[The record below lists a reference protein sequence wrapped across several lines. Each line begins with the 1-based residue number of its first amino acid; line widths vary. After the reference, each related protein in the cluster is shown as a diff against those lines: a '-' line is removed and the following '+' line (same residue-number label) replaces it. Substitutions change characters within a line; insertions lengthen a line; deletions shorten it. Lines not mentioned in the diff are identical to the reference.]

1 MTETARQKPAYR
13 RWWFWLLVLGL
24 VYLVTGFG
32 LIPLYLSSAVPE
44 RFQQHLG
51 WSADIDDIGFNP
63 FTFSFSLEEV
73 SATDSSG
80 EPVLEADAIG
90 LNLGL
95 IDLARGTIH
104 VEHLSLDNPFLRVDL
119 LEDYRISLAEDW
131 RGQQANADDSGQTS
145 EPWPVVFDEATINGG
160 RLRFRDFTRGADA
173 DTREIVIDSLE
184 LTLSDL
190 VTRESDEPGEYSLE
204 AVVDDQ
210 VVGWSGTLNLV
221 PLWSNGRL
229 SLSNISAAT
238 VQQWLGPHL
247 PWTLQEGRLALST
260 AFQFAYDDQGA
271 ALATRDGEVTASQ
284 LSLADPEQPETTL
297 ASAGNL
303 SLDGVSFSLEGPELV
318 ISMVEGEALH
328 LNAIMAPDGQLNLT
342 RPLQGGATEDDGAGG
357 FRWSVGNLA
366 VSGSTIDWQDNRPAT
381 PVAVTLQ
388 DLELSLGAM
397 TEQLEEPIS
406 YQIRAAPAQG
416 GSASANGQFTL
427 HPLTFE
433 GGINL
438 DQVVLAPFNGY
449 VQQISQM
456 EIRDGTLNLAGNID
470 IDVQDDPLTGTFSGR
485 GSISHFNG
493 QFPDEEEPVITW
505 RELRLDPVE
514 YNFAPARLEIG
525 TMTVSEPELN
535 VINYRDR
542 PHNVTRL
549 LQPVAEATETEQ
561 SGAGEGDSQDEQSLI
576 FRLSQLDLANAEIR
590 YTDQTPRPAFTGR
603 VHDLAA
609 SVSGLS
615 NITPQQARFNL
626 NAMVDDSGELEA
638 DGTIATLG
646 TDDPSRINV
655 TLNGLSMPV
664 ISPYFGFYLGYRVDG
679 GKLSADGTYTLR
691 GAELESD
698 TALTLDRLELGEAVQ
713 SDTTVTAPVR
723 LGLTLLRDDDN
734 RVTLDIP
741 VNGNLTDP
749 EFDLGPVM
757 MKTLRST
764 LVKAAL
770 SPFNL
775 LGSVVDL
782 AGFSADDLGEVAF
795 LPGETTLVMGEYTK
809 METVAEALK
818 AREGLVLAIR
828 GRAVESI
835 DKPALEAGL
844 AEDETLQEGTLDGL
858 AAQRGQ
864 TLQRLLA
871 DEYDVPAEQ
880 IFLRAHKVEPGEG
893 EADQVAIEFQL
904 EAR

>member
-1 MTETARQKPAYR
+1 M
-13 RWWFWLLVLGL
+13 
-24 VYLVTGFG
+24 
-32 LIPLYLSSAVPE
+32 
-44 RFQQHLG
+44 
-51 WSADIDDIGFNP
+51 
-63 FTFSFSLEEV
+63 
-73 SATDSSG
+73 
-80 EPVLEADAIG
+80 
-90 LNLGL
+90 
-95 IDLARGTIH
+95 
-104 VEHLSLDNPFLRVDL
+104 
-119 LEDYRISLAEDW
+119 
-131 RGQQANADDSGQTS
+131 
-145 EPWPVVFDEATINGG
+145 
-160 RLRFRDFTRGADA
+160 
-173 DTREIVIDSLE
+173 
-184 LTLSDL
+184 
-190 VTRESDEPGEYSLE
+190 TRESDEPGEYSLQ

-210 VVGWSGTLNLV
+210 VVDWSGTLNLV

-229 SLSNISAAT
+229 SLNNVSAAT

-260 AFQFAYDDQGA
+260 AFQFAYDDQGV
-271 ALATRDGEVTASQ
+271 ALATRDGEVTASR
-284 LSLADPEQPETTL
+284 LALLDPEQAEASL

-303 SLDGVSFSLEGPELV
+303 SLKGVSFNLEGPELV
-318 ISMVEGEALH
+318 ISMVQGEALH
-328 LNAIMAPDGQLNLT
+328 LNAIMSPDGQLNLT
-342 RPLQGGATEDDGAGG
+342 RALQGPEKEGGDAGG

-366 VSGSTIDWQDNRPAT
+366 LSGSTIDWQDNRPAA
-381 PVAVTLQ
+381 PVALTLE
-388 DLELSLGAM
+388 DLELTLGAM

-406 YQIRAAPAQG
+406 YQIRAAPEQG

-449 VQQISQM
+449 LQQISQM

-493 QFPDEEEPVITW
+493 QFPDEEEPVVTW

-525 TMTVSEPELN
+525 TMTVSEPEFN

-549 LQPVAEATETEQ
+549 LQPVEAVSEADQ
-561 SGAGEGDSQDEQSLI
+561 PGADEGDSRKRQSLI
-576 FRLSQLDLANAEIR
+576 FRLSQLDLANGEIR

-603 VHDLAA
+603 VHDLTA

-626 NAMVDDSGELEA
+626 NAMVDDSGELQA

-655 TLNGLSMPV
+655 TLDGLSMPV
-664 ISPYFGFYLGYRVDG
+664 ISPYFAFYLGYQVDG

-698 TALTLDRLELGEAVQ
+698 TALVLDRVELGEAVQ
-713 SDTTVTAPVR
+713 SDTTVTAPIR

-734 RVTLDIP
+734 QVALDIP
-741 VNGNLTDP
+741 VNGNLADP

-782 AGFSADDLGEVAF
+782 AGFSPDELGEVAF

-828 GRAVESI
+828 GRALESV
-835 DKPALEAGL
+835 DLPALEAGL
-844 AEDETLQEGTLDGL
+844 AEDESLQDGTLEGL

-864 TLQRLLA
+864 TLQRLLV

>member
-32 LIPLYLSSAVPE
+32 LIPLYLSSAVPA

-51 WSADIDDIGFNP
+51 WSVDIDDIGFNP
-63 FTFSFSLEEV
+63 FTFAVSLNDV

-80 EPVLEADAIG
+80 NPVLDADAIE

-95 IDLARGTIH
+95 IDLVRGTIH
-104 VEHLSLDNPFLRVDL
+104 VERLALDNPFLRVDL

-131 RGQQANADDSGQTS
+131 RGQQQDTDGNGQGSDSY
-145 EPWPVVFDEATINGG
+145 PVVLDEAMINGG
-160 RLRFRDFTRGADA
+160 RLRFRDFTRGAEGDP
-173 DTREIVIDSLE
+173 REILVDSLE
-184 LTLSDL
+184 LTLANV
-190 VTRESDEPGEYSLE
+190 VTGQSDEPGEYSLQ

-210 VVGWSGTLNLV
+210 VVDWRGSLNLV

-229 SLSNISAAT
+229 SLSNVSADT
-238 VQQWLGPHL
+238 VQHWLGSHL
-247 PWTLQEGRLALST
+247 PWAVREGRLSLSS
-260 AFQFAYDDQGA
+260 AFQFAYDDQGV
-271 ALATRDGEVTASQ
+271 ALATRDGEVSASR
-284 LSLADPEQPETTL
+284 LALADPEQPETTL
-297 ASAGNL
+297 ASAGLL
-303 SLDGVSFSLEGPELV
+303 SLDGVSFNLEGPELV
-318 ISMVEGEALH
+318 ISMVEGESLH
-328 LNAIMAPDGQLNLT
+328 LNATMDPDGQLNLT
-342 RPLQGGATEDDGAGG
+342 RPLQGWTKGNGGSDG
-357 FRWSVGNLA
+357 FRWSVGNLSL
-366 VSGSTIDWQDNRPAT
+366 SGSTIEWQDQRPAT
-381 PVAVTLQ
+381 PVTVTLQ

-406 YQIRAAPAQG
+406 YQVRAAAEQG

-427 HPLTFE
+427 RPLTFE
-433 GGINL
+433 GGVNL
-438 DQVVLAPFNGY
+438 DQIVLAPFNGY

-456 EIRDGTLNLAGNID
+456 EVRDGTLNLAGNID

-493 QFPDEEEPVITW
+493 QFPDEEEPVVTW

-525 TMTVSEPELN
+525 TMTVSEPEIN

-549 LQPVAEATETEQ
+549 LKPVTNAHGADQ
-561 SGAGEGDSQDEQSLI
+561 AGSGNPEEEGPGLI
-576 FRLSQLDLANAEIR
+576 FRLSQLELANAEIR
-590 YTDQTPRPAFTGR
+590 YTDQTPRPAFSGR

-626 NAMVDDSGELEA
+626 NGMVDNSGELAA

-655 TLNGLSMPV
+655 TLDGLSMPV
-664 ISPYFGFYLGYRVDG
+664 ISPYFAFYLGYRVDG

-698 TALTLDRLELGEAVQ
+698 TTLTLDRLELGEAVQ
-713 SDTTVTAPVR
+713 SDTSVTAPVK

-734 RVTLDIP
+734 RVTLNIP
-741 VNGNLTDP
+741 VNGNLADP
-749 EFDLGPVM
+749 DFDLGPVM

-782 AGFSADDLGEVAF
+782 AGFSPDDLGEVAF

-828 GRAVESI
+828 GRAVESV
-835 DKPALEAGL
+835 DLPALEAGL
-844 AEDETLQEGTLDGL
+844 GEDETLQDGALEGL

-864 TLQRLLA
+864 TLRRLLK
-871 DEYDVPAEQ
+871 DEYDVPAGQ
-880 IFLRAHKVEPGEG
+880 IFLRAHKVEPGDG